1 MAIEKDQLTK
11 IMSDEGEIGSK
22 ADSILA
28 LINEEVES
36 QLTRVKLNR
45 EEIKE
50 EKTAEIAKRHA
61 AEKQVAD
68 LTEQNAK
75 LQKQLEDSSPDSIQK
90 IWEQKLQDAAN
101 MHATQQSELQKEI
114 ESLKRDKETLLVS
127 QKKLECTEEFNRAI
141 RGKNIAP
148 ECLEDFQNY
157 VLGPDCYKFSLK
169 PTGDGDKQIY
179 ATKEGLT
186 IKQVTDQ
193 ACLTTFGKNCI
204 LNNSFGGGAE
214 GGSRGT
220 SAKDNP
226 FITKNL
232 TAQLQLMRDNPQ
244 LYEQMKAQAALSK

>member
-1 MAIEKDQLTK
+1 MAIEKDDLIK
-11 IMSDEGEIGSK
+11 IMTGEGEDGAK
-22 ADSILA
+22 ADTVLA
-28 LINEEVES
+28 LLNEEVES

-61 AEKQVAD
+61 VEKQLEE
-68 LTEQNAK
+68 LTEANAK

-101 MHATQQSELQKEI
+101 LHATQESELKKEI
-114 ESLKRDKETLLVS
+114 DGLKAKNETLLVS
-127 QKKLECTEEFNRAI
+127 QKKLECTEEFNKAI

-204 LNNSFGGGAE
+204 LNSSFGGGAE
-214 GGSRGT
+214 GGSRST
-220 SAKDNP
+220 STKDNP

-232 TAQLQLMRDNPQ
+232 TAQLQLKLSNPQ
-244 LYEQMKAQAALSK
+244 LYEQLKAQAGM